1 MDPNLHN
8 KDKNIV
14 QEEDR
19 WDTTFSDNGDN
30 TSVINEL
37 ESHNSTNDKADEGD
51 TKEYENK
58 DGSLV
63 NQEHVS
69 HHDLH
74 VGVGLDAQQTKKFLD
89 VYNGGDKKALSF
101 SYNLGYTENHMNIK
115 FWEKILC
122 QNTPTHERG
131 WVDDDHIDIWG
142 HILLNTMKPVSCTIM
157 PANFLPPHSIDVWNK
172 EWIALANG
180 SYPPYKAW
188 SVVDSVLLPINK
200 QKSHWLIGVLELKTW
215 IVTIY
220 DSSSSEI
227 NEIWI
232 KERLRAFNIT
242 EFLKSIGYWETSGR
256 KCTTVELNVQF
267 AEGIP
272 QQTNWMDCGIFV
284 CMWLEAFCAGT
295 QLKIEHGKTEDHCL
309 KYRKQ
314 MADVIWAHSGCS

>member
-1 MDPNLHN
+1 
-8 KDKNIV
+8 
-14 QEEDR
+14 
-19 WDTTFSDNGDN
+19 
-30 TSVINEL
+30 
-37 ESHNSTNDKADEGD
+37 
-51 TKEYENK
+51 
-58 DGSLV
+58 
-63 NQEHVS
+63 
-69 HHDLH
+69 
-74 VGVGLDAQQTKKFLD
+74 
-89 VYNGGDKKALSF
+89 
-101 SYNLGYTENHMNIK
+101 
-115 FWEKILC
+115 
-122 QNTPTHERG
+122 
-131 WVDDDHIDIWG
+131 
-142 HILLNTMKPVSCTIM
+142 M

-188 SVVDSVLLPINK
+188 SVVDSVRIFSNSLCLCLSLLTWDSKFNVHITLQVLLPINK